1 MENRQYNAQQNRGL
15 TVNRGSGT
23 AAISPEASKVLR
35 NTYSLLAMTL
45 LFSAVMAGVSMSIGL
60 GQGAGLICMLGALA
74 LVWLVLP
81 RTANSSAGIGVV
93 FAFTGLLGLA
103 LGPTLTYY
111 LAMSNGGQIVM
122 QALGGTAV
130 VFFALSGYV
139 LTTKKDFSFMRGI
152 LIAGLVVVLVALV
165 GSLVAGMFGVDIST
179 FSLAISAAIVFL
191 MSGFILYDTSRIVN
205 GGETNYLM
213 ATTGLYLNI
222 YNLFVSLLHL
232 IGEIGRA
239 SCRERV

>member
-1 MENRQYNAQQNRGL
+1 MENRQYKAQQNRGPMIA
-15 TVNRGSGT
+15 RGSGT
-23 AAISPEASKVLR
+23 AAISHEAQKVLR
-35 NTYSLLAMTL
+35 NTYTLLAMTM

-60 GQGAGLICMLGALA
+60 GRGAGLLCMLGAIA
-74 LVWLVLP
+74 LIWLVLP

-93 FAFTGLLGLA
+93 FAFTGLMGLA
-103 LGPTLTYY
+103 LGPTLAYY
-111 LAMSNGGQIVM
+111 LSMSNGGQVVM

-139 LTTKKDFSFMRGI
+139 LTTKKDFSFMRGM
-152 LIAGLVVVLVALV
+152 LVAGLVVVLVAIV
-165 GSLVAGMFGVDIST
+165 GSLVAGMFGVDVST
-179 FSLAISAAIVFL
+179 FSLAISAAIVLL

-213 ATTGLYLNI
+213 ATVGLYLNI

-232 IGEIGRA
+232 IGAFSNE
-239 SCRERV
+239 